1 MNKLIAAAL
10 TRPVTLVVAVL
21 GLLVFSLMAV
31 LSIPVDIFPKLNAP
45 TIYIAQS
52 YGGML
57 PSQMEGFMAT
67 RYQNQMLYVSGIKNV
82 EVKNVQGLT
91 LVKCSFYEDTNMA
104 QAAGEVANQVTRVQS
119 YLPPGSQ
126 PPVVVRFDAS
136 TLPVGQLVFS
146 SASRSLS
153 EIQDLASTKIR
164 PLLAQIPGASSP
176 PPFGGNERT
185 VVIKVDPAKMQSY
198 GFTPDQIV
206 QAIVKENQISPAGVV
221 RSGDIAYLAPNNSTV
236 DKVADFGQIPLRLG
250 AGPTVLVNDLATVSD
265 AADQTVGYALVNG
278 KRAVYIPV
286 TKAGDASTMSVVKAL
301 KAKLPEMQ
309 SLLPPD
315 VRLSYEFDQS
325 VYVSNAVS
333 GLVSEGLIGAI
344 LTGLVVLLFLR
355 DWRSSLIV
363 VLTIPVA
370 ILASV
375 MLLNMTG
382 STINIMT
389 LSGLALAIGIL
400 VDEAT
405 VTIEN
410 IHQHLE
416 MGKTKARA
424 ILDGCLEVAF
434 PEFLILI
441 CILAVFA
448 PSFLMTGI
456 PKAMFL
462 PLSLAIGF
470 AMIVA
475 FLMALTLVPVLANW
489 WMKNHGGEHYH
500 AAEVLDQRELQEVDR
515 HLQFEHR
522 QQQQHLKKPRERI
535 SGFVKLKL
543 TYQSILRRLMP
554 YRGWVVGG
562 YLLVTFGLAGLLFVN
577 IGQDMLPHSNVHQF
591 QVRLVGP
598 TGLRIER
605 TEERVRQVLAI
616 IDKLVGH
623 QNVEISSAFVGLTPS
638 SYGTSNLY
646 VFNAGPHE
654 ATLQVALNE
663 DLKVNMDDFKD
674 RLRAAVTKAI
684 PGESLSFEPIELTEK
699 IMSQG
704 ASTPIEVQVGG
715 KSLGDGKAFADKLLA
730 KMKSV
735 PYLRDLRI
743 KQPLDYPALHINI
756 DRQKAAQFGLTA
768 EDVSKSLVAAT
779 SSSRFTAKNLWL
791 DKKSG
796 YAYQVQVQ
804 LPEYDMASIAD
815 LETLPLVRGQQRPT
829 LGDVATV
836 TRETI
841 AGEYDRSGPRRLV
854 TVSANVSG
862 KDLGT
867 ASREVQKLLDSLGA
881 PPAGTTVELQGQAQL
896 LTETLSSLQTGLGL
910 AIVVIFLVLTAN
922 FQSFRISVVVLS
934 TIPAVLAGSL
944 GLLWLT
950 GSTLNL
956 QSYMGIIMSVG
967 VSVANAILMITNS
980 ETLRLQYRDS
990 ARAAVTAGGMRLRPI
1005 LMTSIAMIA
1014 GMLPMASGLGETG
1027 DQSAPLGRAVIGGL
1041 FFSAIAALLILPLV
1055 FALVMRKSSV
1065 DSVSLNPDDTDS
1077 LVYDAP
1083 EVTLKKVA

>member
-10 TRPVTLVVAVL
+10 SRPVTLVVAVL

-31 LSIPVDIFPKLNAP
+31 TSIPIDIFPKLNAP

-91 LVKCSFYEDTNMA
+91 LVKCSFYESTNMA
-104 QAAGEVANQVTRVQS
+104 QAAGEVANQVARVQS

-126 PPVVVRFDAS
+126 PPQVVRFDAS

-146 SASRSLS
+146 SATRSLS

-164 PLLAQIPGASSP
+164 PLLARIPGASSP

-206 QAIVKENQISPAGVV
+206 QAIVKQNQISPAGVV
-221 RSGDIAYLAPNNSTV
+221 RSGDYAFLAPNNSVV
-236 DKVADFGQIPLRLG
+236 DKVADFAHIPLHLG
-250 AGPTVLVNDLATVSD
+250 AGPTVLVSDLATVTD

-309 SLLPPD
+309 SLLPND

-325 VYVSNAVS
+325 VYVANAVS
-333 GLVSEGLIGAI
+333 GLVSEGLIGAV

-355 DWRSSLIV
+355 DWRSSIIV

-375 MLLNMTG
+375 MMLNMVG
-382 STINIMT
+382 NTINIMT

-416 MGKTKARA
+416 MGKPKARA

-434 PEFLILI
+434 PEFLILV

-470 AMIVA
+470 AMIFA
-475 FLMALTLVPVLANW
+475 FLMALTLVPVLSNW
-489 WMKNHGGEHYH
+489 WMKSHHGEHYH
-500 AAEVLDQRELQEVDR
+500 AAQALNQREVDAVGA
-515 HLQFEHR
+515 HLVYEEEQR
-522 QQQQHLKKPRERI
+522 ARRPKVRI
-535 SGFVKLKL
+535 SGFTKLKL
-543 TYQSILRRLMP
+543 SYQALLRRLMP
-554 YRGWVVGG
+554 HRGWVVGG
-562 YLLVTFGLAGLLFVN
+562 YLVVTFGLAALLFLN

-591 QVRLVGP
+591 QVRLISP
-598 TGLRIER
+598 TGMRIER
-605 TEERVRQVLAI
+605 TEERVQKVLAI
-616 IDKLVGH
+616 IEKLVGR

-638 SYGTSNLY
+638 SYGTNNIY

-663 DLKVNMDDFKD
+663 DIKLNMDAFKD
-674 RLRAAVTKAI
+674 RLRAAVAKEI

-704 ASTPIEVQVGG
+704 ASTPIEVQIGG
-715 KSLGDGKAFADKLLA
+715 KTLGDGKAFADKLLA
-730 KMKSV
+730 KMHAV

-743 KQPLDYPALHINI
+743 KQPLNYPALNINI
-756 DRQKAAQFGLTA
+756 DREKAAQFGLTA

-791 DKKSG
+791 DNKTG

-804 LPEYDMASIAD
+804 LPEYDMASTAD

-836 TRETI
+836 QRESI
-841 AGEYDRSGPRRLV
+841 PGEFDRSGPRRLI

-862 KDLGT
+862 KDLGS
-867 ASREVQKLLDSLGA
+867 AARQVQKIIDSLGA
-881 PPAGTTVELQGQAQL
+881 PPVGTTVELQGQAQL

-922 FQSFRISVVVLS
+922 FQSFKISLVVLS

-980 ETLRLQYRDS
+980 ESLRLQFNDS

-1014 GMLPMASGLGETG
+1014 GMLPMASGLGESG

-1055 FALVMRKSSV
+1055 FALVQRKSSIQ
-1065 DSVSLNPDDTDS
+1065 SVSLNPDDAES
-1077 LVYDAP
+1077 PFYDAP
-1083 EVTLKKVA
+1083 DAVLHKAA